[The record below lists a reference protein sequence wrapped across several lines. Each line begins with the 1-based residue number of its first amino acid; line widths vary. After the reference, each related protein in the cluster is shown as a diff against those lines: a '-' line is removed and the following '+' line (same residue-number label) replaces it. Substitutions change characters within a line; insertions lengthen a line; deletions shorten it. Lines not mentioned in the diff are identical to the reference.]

1 MLTPHRL
8 QTSEGGYKPF
18 NRTGLANSPSPFL
31 KASFETTAGFI
42 SDATLFG
49 DFEDLT
55 SPSASIV
62 LGKIAQTGTG
72 IFELAVPVEPAQ
84 A

>member
-1 MLTPHRL
+1 MF
-8 QTSEGGYKPF
+8 QTSEGGYKAF
-18 NRTGLANSPSPFL
+18 NRTGIANSPSPFL
-31 KASFETTAGFI
+31 KASFETTAAFV

-72 IFELAVPVEPAQ
+72 IFQVALPVDPSQ